1 VPSNALCKSSKWRL
15 PAGSL
20 GGCRVEGGGGGVVTR
35 MDQRKPIK
43 QTAAI
48 HLQKGRAVGRQAL
61 VFRHLQ
67 AASHAPHHCYEM

>member
-1 VPSNALCKSSKWRL
+1 MQILEVALARGVFGRL
-15 PAGSL
+15 PREG
-20 GGCRVEGGGGGVVTR
+20 GGGGGVVTR
-35 MDQRKPIK
+35 MDQRKQIK